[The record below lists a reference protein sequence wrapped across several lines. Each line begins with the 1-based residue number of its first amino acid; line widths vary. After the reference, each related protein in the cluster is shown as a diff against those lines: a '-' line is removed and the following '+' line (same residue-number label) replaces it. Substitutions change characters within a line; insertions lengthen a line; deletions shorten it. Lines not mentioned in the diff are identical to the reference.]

1 MELLSSNNP
10 FPGPLSFPEPLK
22 PGGVL
27 LLASASPRRAALLQ
41 AVGVPFEVCAVD
53 IDEHALEEELRA
65 EQPDFT
71 PAELVKR
78 LAIAKAFA
86 LAARSR
92 GRLVLGADTVVALEN
107 RILGKPR
114 DMEDARR
121 TLRELSGRVNHVYT
135 GVAFARAGGGVHCD
149 VCCTEVQF
157 KKLSDADIE
166 EYLRLVNPL
175 DKAGSY
181 AIQEHGDLIIEA
193 VRGSVSN
200 VIGLPLELALR
211 CLPGGL
217 LEPNTRRHQELL
229 GWILAFLLLL
239 FGWPL
244 LLLTALLV
252 KCSSRGAVLY
262 ASKRLG
268 QYGKPIHVLKFR
280 TMRENADAHL
290 EQILSESPQKAR
302 EWAEKNKLQ
311 NDPRITAVG
320 HFLRHT
326 SLDELPQLWNV
337 LRGDMTFIG
346 PRPIVPE
353 EIPKYGSAYELLAQV
368 KPGMTGLWQV
378 SGRSTLSYARRVA
391 LDMQYIRERTLVL
404 DAKILWHTLPEV
416 LRGRGAW

>member
-1 MELLSSNNP
+1 MDLHASPNP
-10 FPGPLSFPEPLK
+10 FPGPLPSPRPLR
-22 PGGVL
+22 PGEVL
-27 LLASASPRRAALLQ
+27 LLASASPRRAALLH

-53 IDEHALEEELRA
+53 IDEHALQQELRA
-65 EQPDFT
+65 EKPDFS
-71 PAELVKR
+71 PAELVRR
-78 LAIAKAFA
+78 LAAAKANA
-86 LAARSR
+86 LVAREP
-92 GRLVLGADTVVALEN
+92 GRLVLGADTVVALGN
-107 RILGKPR
+107 RILGKPQ
-114 DMEDARR
+114 DLEDARR

-135 GVAFARAGGGVHCD
+135 GVAFARAGEGVWSG

-157 KKLSDADIE
+157 KELSDADIE

-181 AIQEHGDLIIEA
+181 AIQEHGERIIEE
-193 VRGSVSN
+193 VRGSLSN
-200 VIGLPLELALR
+200 VIGLPLGLALQ

-217 LEPNTRRHQELL
+217 LKPSVRRRQELL
-229 GWILAFLLLL
+229 GWCLAFVFLLC
-239 FGWPL
+239 GWPL

-252 KCSSRGAVLY
+252 KCSSRGSVLY

-268 QYGKPIHVLKFR
+268 QHGKPIRVLKFR
-280 TMRENADAHL
+280 TMREGADAHL

-302 EWAEKNKLQ
+302 EWAEQSKLQ
-311 NDPRITAVG
+311 DDPRITPVG
-320 HFLRHT
+320 RFLRRT

-353 EIPKYGSAYELLAQV
+353 EIPKYGAAYELLAQV

-391 LDMQYIRERTLVL
+391 LDMQYIRERTLAL
-404 DAKILWHTLPEV
+404 DARILWRSLPEV